1 MRSIGEKI
9 IYQFSLNCEENDVL
23 VNNEFGLC
31 DEENKVKFPVSN
43 ELRIWKNLQ
52 HHLCLNN

>member
-31 DEENKVKFPVSN
+31 DEENKSEVSG
-43 ELRIWKNLQ
+43 
-52 HHLCLNN
+52 